1 MRIDSLKEFL
11 EVQKQYAELLI
22 ALYSRRNL
30 EPLSYREALDICGG
44 EEKGEAKL
52 QAFLNSRRL
61 GIETESGI
69 VLDPTLRQAY
79 ERIMHT
85 NMTLNDDVISHIRPE
100 VERLC
105 EEWDACSNAQEKRRT
120 AEELYRTLDRIPEG
134 LETSISDLS
143 RFMEEQYKAAISF
156 SLKRAK
162 LLSLA
167 KQANQIQRL
176 MDESHRLLSDDSHK
190 LRTVILKDPDIDS
203 SLLSTVLIRAKAQ
216 LLTSSSA
223 LIEVTRR
230 LQEYISKVERASR
243 IAKRAHL
250 IGQKIRNDALSN
262 ETTFPEAVKEVF
274 TSGIKGETYVMV
286 DKVDVMSIAEEGTY
300 NHFLAEI
307 SAGTISGREVQ
318 KVSPPINFE
327 EIENSAPT
335 EPVFYRPDYRALLLS
350 FIGQRKDLFSFI
362 LNYDFPQ
369 EVPTGQRVE
378 IFLYFCSS
386 PEFAQSLDFPPG
398 QYGSYRYRSERS
410 GKNLL
415 LEYQI
420 VKAR

>member
-1 MRIDSLKEFL
+1 MRIDSLKDFL
-11 EVQKQYAELLI
+11 EVQKQFSELLV

-30 EPLSYREALDICGG
+30 EPLSYREAMDICGG

-105 EEWDACSNAQEKRRT
+105 EEWDACSNAQEKRRL

-203 SLLSTVLIRAKAQ
+203 SLLSTVLTRAKSQ
-216 LLTSSSA
+216 LLISSSA

-250 IGQKIRNDALSN
+250 IGQKIRNDALYN
-262 ETTFPEAVKEVF
+262 ETTFPEAVQEVS
-274 TSGIKGETYVMV
+274 TGGIKGETYV
-286 DKVDVMSIAEEGTY
+286 KVDMFDIMSIAEEGQY
-300 NHFLAEI
+300 NHFLARI
-307 SAGTISGREVQ
+307 ASGDISGRDPQ
-318 KVSPPINFE
+318 KVSPPIDFK
-327 EIENSAPT
+327 EIESSMPL
-335 EPVFYRPDYRALLLS
+335 EPVYYRPDYRALLLS

-362 LNYDFPQ
+362 MGYDFPQ
-369 EVPTGQRVE
+369 DVLIGQRVE

-386 PEFAQSLDFPPG
+386 PDFAQSFDFPPG
-398 QYGSYRYRSERS
+398 EFGTYRYRSELS